1 LNTYYGNG
9 SALSTDPGGNSNN
22 FGVGLVGA
30 SNDNIVERNKIGGNL
45 NGVYIDSSGDVGN
58 VIRRNIIAGNPP
70 GQLSLPPPLGFGD
83 TIGKDIQDMSAPGT
97 NTFEDNFCLTYAGL
111 LAPAPCPNFSKPL
124 IDADSQAWDVAA
136 FERNRLAFPQ
146 AWLVDAVFRPSPRP
160 VLSTAA
166 FAQPPQTADLKSVS
180 VTGRVVD
187 AACYMLHA
195 AAATKSSHMDCGA
208 ACLAR
213 GAPLAIATD
222 DGTLYFPVDGN
233 VQLKPLFMA
242 RVRASGTV
250 VEKREPMELKMP
262 VGEKN
267 QMVVRLEGGYN
278 QITLR
283 TVEKAPVAA
292 P

>member
-1 LNTYYGNG
+1 MNTYYGNG
-9 SALSTDPGGNSNN
+9 TAYATDPGGNSNN

-30 SNDNIVERNKIGGNL
+30 SDNNLVERNKIGGNL

-111 LAPAPCPNFSKPL
+111 LSPAPCPSISKPA
-124 IDADSQAWDVAA
+124 IDLESQAWDVAA

-146 AWLVDAVFRPSPRP
+146 AWLVDAVFHPSPRP
-160 VLSTAA
+160 VLSAAA
-166 FAQPPQTADLKSVS
+166 FAPQTADLNSVV
-180 VTGRVVD
+180 VTGKVVD

-195 AAATKSSHMDCGA
+195 GAATKASHMDCGA

-222 DGTLYFPVDGN
+222 DGTLYFPADGN

-267 QMVVRLEGGYN
+267 QMVVRLEGGYK

-283 TVEKAPVAA
+283 TLAKAPGAV